1 MEQDFSPDKMT
12 IVTSRVM
19 EMTNI
24 AVLAGRGISGTCKK
38 KVLVRVERFEL
49 PSHLAREE
57 LPHQEPTT

>member
-24 AVLAGRGISGTCKK
+24 AVLGGRGISGTSKK
-38 KVLVRVERFEL
+38 EVLVRVERFEL
-49 PSHLAREE
+49 PTRLPREE